1 MKNDTISRRGAIEV
15 ASRECHEFRGIFVD
29 IERGLKE
36 LPTEEGEEQKEPCEV
51 CKSLENGDTLYSMS
65 GWDGGIGFD
74 YIHNIKYCP
83 VCGRKL

>member
-1 MKNDTISRRGAIEV
+1 MKDDTISRRSAIEV
-15 ASRECHEFRGIFVD
+15 ASRECHEFRGIFAN

-36 LPTEEGEEQKEPCEV
+36 LPTEGREKQKEPCSI

-65 GWDGGIGFD
+65 DWDGGIGFD
-74 YIHNIKYCP
+74 YIRDIEYCP